1 MSKFKRLALLA
12 VSALTLT
19 VAVAPAYAGED
30 GPNDSDPVEA
40 PAPPP
45 AASSGSSG
53 GSSGGNTGTNT
64 GTPGSMGGNDR
75 GIARGGAQ
83 TGFGGMAATSQD
95 GTTTAIG
102 LAGGGLLILTAAGLL
117 ARRSEL
123 EVGA

>member
-1 MSKFKRLALLA
+1 MSMLKRLAVLA

-19 VAVAPAYAGED
+19 VAAAPAYAGED
-30 GPNDSDPVEA
+30 GPNDSDPVQA

-45 AASSGSSG
+45 ATSGGSSG
-53 GSSGGNTGTNT
+53 GSSGGNTGGAGPT
-64 GTPGSMGGNDR
+64 GDNDT
-75 GIARGGAQ
+75 GYARGGVQ

-102 LAGGGLLILTAAGLL
+102 LAGGGLLVLTAAGLL
-117 ARRSEL
+117 ARRREL